1 MNTNLKSIY
10 HKVDLC
16 VVGGGL
22 AGMCA
27 AVAAARHGIK
37 VALMHDRPVYGG
49 NASSEIRMWVCGAHG
64 KNNRETGIIE
74 EIALETLYRNPYR
87 RYPMW
92 DAILFELINNE
103 KNITPIL
110 NCSCNDIEMDGS
122 KIKKVIGWQTTTQ
135 CYHIIEAKL
144 FADCSGDSILAP
156 LSGAEYRWGRE
167 SRNEFGESI
176 APEQA
181 DKKTMG
187 LSCLIQARET
197 DKKHTFIAPSWAR
210 KFTKEDLP
218 YRLPDMND
226 PEENFWYMELGGEG
240 DTIHDTEKLRDELI
254 SIAYGIWDF
263 VKNSGEY
270 DADNWELDFVG
281 FLPGKR
287 ESRRYVGDYIMNQ
300 NDVRDGGNFDD
311 IAAYGGW
318 TMDDHNPAGI
328 NTKDKPNIFH
338 PAPSPF
344 GIPYRCLYSVNIEN
358 LYFAGRNISVT
369 HTAMSASRVMAT
381 CALLGQAVGTA
392 SAIAIKNDA
401 TPREIS
407 EKYICE
413 LQQMLMDDDCWLPY
427 CKTKISELT
436 KSATITSTGED
447 AELLLN
453 GIERHYSDDKNC
465 WSGKI
470 GDTVT
475 FSFESEKAINE
486 VRFVFNSD
494 LNRETTGA
502 GKYIPEKMNTCNVH
516 KNAPALNVPKT
527 LVKDMKIEIKNA
539 DDKWQEIDGIKENHQ
554 RLVKIKIGKT
564 TKAIRFT
571 LTSTNGNEIAD
582 IYSIDLR

>member
-270 DADNWELDFVG
+270 DADNWELEFVG

-300 NDVRDGGNFDD
+300 NDVRDGGHFDD

-392 SAIAIKNDA
+392 SAIAIKNNA

-453 GIERHYSDDKNC
+453 GIERHYGDDKNW

-527 LVKDMKIEIKNA
+527 LVKDMKIEIKDA

-571 LTSTNGNEIAD
+571 LISTNGNEIAD